1 MKNQDTLHKTQSIIE
16 TLQEIH
22 ISSNEAI
29 SELEQIKRNLEEHR
43 QQESGTKAR
52 QREAT
57 SRYNVPQSKQQSP
70 DTEDR
75 NMGTKPP
82 RNHVDSVGNKIE
94 VGDTVHILSTGLFKG
109 NKAVVTKIRK
119 VRVSLKLQ

>member
-1 MKNQDTLHKTQSIIE
+1 MKNQDALHKIQSIIE

-22 ISSNEAI
+22 ILSKEAI
-29 SELEQIKRNLEEHR
+29 SELEQIKHDLEEHR

-52 QREAT
+52 PREAM
-57 SRYNVPQSKQQSP
+57 SGYDVQQSKQQSP
-70 DTEDR
+70 DTENR
-75 NMGTKPP
+75 NTGIKPP

-109 NKAVVTKIRK
+109 NTAVVTKIGK
-119 VRVSLKLQ
+119 VQVSLKL